1 VRRVNPAMEGTVYP
15 SVVFEVTEEHVD
27 AFRAVVGGP
36 GAVPPTFA
44 AAAEFTAIPQIIEDP
59 ALGLD
64 FAHVVHGSQ
73 VYEHRRPMRVGERL
87 AVTPRIE
94 SIKTKGAT
102 AFLTIVMELVDQD
115 AALVCISTSTMV
127 ERSDA

>member
-1 VRRVNPAMEGTVYP
+1 MEGTVYP
-15 SVVFEVTEEHVD
+15 SVAFEVTAAHVD

-36 GAVPPTFA
+36 DGAPPPTFA
-44 AAAEFTAIPQIIEDP
+44 AAAEFTAIPQVIEDP
-59 ALGLD
+59 ELALD

-73 VYEHRRPMRVGERL
+73 VYEHRRPMRVGDRL
-87 AVTPRIE
+87 TVTPRIE

-115 AALVCISTSTMV
+115 GELICISTSTMV
-127 ERSDA
+127 ERAEP